1 MKDVVT
7 IPLRSGD
14 DRGLIAYEC
23 PHCGHLTSFLIPP
36 PGIAAEL
43 RRSNLDEF
51 PKRFVQWSVSSV
63 RGLRAEEGSRV
74 APTP

>member
-36 PGIAAEL
+36 PGI
-43 RRSNLDEF
+43 
-51 PKRFVQWSVSSV
+51 
-63 RGLRAEEGSRV
+63 GG
-74 APTP
+74 